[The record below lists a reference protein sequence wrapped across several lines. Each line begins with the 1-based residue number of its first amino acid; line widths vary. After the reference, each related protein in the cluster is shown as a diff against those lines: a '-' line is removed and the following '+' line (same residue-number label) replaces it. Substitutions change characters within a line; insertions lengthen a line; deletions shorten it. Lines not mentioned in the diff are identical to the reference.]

1 MKLADRTAFE
11 ALYKSMNRNN
21 NIAYFAGLY
30 LGFETVNRVKWFS
43 GMAIGW
49 KVLNMIALGFVYKSL
64 MNMQTSSMYAPTM
77 KALLRKYNDQSK
89 SELFAIEDDK
99 KKYFYIDTS
108 QYANITN
115 ADLSD
120 EYHTHHGPQSEPM
133 DASWLTEVDKFL
145 AGEENH
151 LKDHPRFLSKYPYT
165 LMDKSFPTE
174 DAAKELM
181 HGKKL

>member
-49 KVLNMIALGFVYKSL
+49 KVLNLFALGFVYKSL

-77 KALLRKYNDQSK
+77 KALLRKYGDQSK
-89 SELFAIEDDK
+89 NELFSI
-99 KKYFYIDTS
+99 
-108 QYANITN
+108 
-115 ADLSD
+115 
-120 EYHTHHGPQSEPM
+120 
-133 DASWLTEVDKFL
+133 
-145 AGEENH
+145 
-151 LKDHPRFLSKYPYT
+151 
-165 LMDKSFPTE
+165 
-174 DAAKELM
+174 
-181 HGKKL
+181 